1 MKCTVYLSTLDVSA
15 SFWWWIIWRKKI
27 CLCPPRTKLKP
38 RFQKWE
44 AQRSPWLSS
53 KQLFIM
59 WCGVVDQCSSQSQAK
74 FCWTY
79 RLWHTSGRLQLHKM
93 TKKTI
98 PPFQKHFFKFWT
110 VCPIYCLL
118 NMPSTP
124 HSWQNYIE
132 IVRVISFCFVKHNT
146 YNMILLILTL
156 LLQLVARPPALDL
169 VA

>member
-38 RFQKWE
+38 RFHKWE

-53 KQLFIM
+53 KQLSIM

-110 VCPIYCLL
+110 VSYLL
-118 NMPSTP
+118 PTKYAFYPPLMAKLHRGVP
-124 HSWQNYIE
+124 
-132 IVRVISFCFVKHNT
+132 VISFCFVKHNT